1 MKLFKTK
8 KFLII
13 GILIAAVIG
22 GGIFFFSSKQASAQ
36 NTAKKQKEYTLRKKT
51 LQKTLSIS
59 GDIDAT
65 EKVTLRFQSSG
76 MLTWVGVKT
85 GDRVQKYQAIAS
97 LDTRELKKRLEKYL
111 LSYSKTRWDFETSK
125 DSYRQPPY
133 WGLTQIQ
140 RQSADRTFEKAQ
152 FDLNSSVLDVELQ
165 DIALQYATLTTPI
178 GGIVTNIDS
187 PNPGVN
193 ITPAQAGFDIV
204 NPNTLYLS
212 VLADQ
217 TEVTSITP
225 GMKATLTLDPYPDE
239 TVTGTVSSI
248 AYTPKAGES
257 GTVYEV
263 KITIP
268 KSKFYDT
275 LRLGM
280 TGDAVFITKEIKNI
294 LAVPSEYVK
303 ADGDTKYVMK
313 QTPSGIKRQNV
324 TVGEESDTETQITS
338 GLREG
343 DVIYD

>member
-1 MKLFKTK
+1 MKQLLSK
-8 KFLII
+8 KFLIF
-13 GILIAAVIG
+13 GILIAAIVG
-22 GGIFFFSSKQASAQ
+22 GGIFFFSWKRASAE
-36 NTAKKQKEYTLRKKT
+36 NSTNKQKEYVIGKKS
-51 LQKTLSIS
+51 LQKTLSLS
-59 GDIDAT
+59 GEIDAR

-76 MLTWVGVKT
+76 MLSWVGVKT
-85 GDRVQKYQAIAS
+85 GDRVKKYQAIAS

-125 DSYRQPPY
+125 DSYQQPPY
-133 WGLTQIQ
+133 WGLSQIQ

-165 DIALQYATLTTPI
+165 DISLQYATLTTPI
-178 GGIVTNIDS
+178 DGIVTAIDS

-204 NPNTLYLS
+204 NPETLYLS

-239 TVTGTVSSI
+239 TITGTVSSI

-280 TGDAVFITKEIKNI
+280 TGDALFVTKEIQNTIAIPAEFLK
-294 LAVPSEYVK
+294 S
-303 ADGDTKYVMK
+303 DGDTKYVMK
-313 QTPSGIKRQNV
+313 KTKSGIKRQDI
-324 TVGEESDTETQITS
+324 TIGEESDTEIQITS
-338 GLREG
+338 GLTDG